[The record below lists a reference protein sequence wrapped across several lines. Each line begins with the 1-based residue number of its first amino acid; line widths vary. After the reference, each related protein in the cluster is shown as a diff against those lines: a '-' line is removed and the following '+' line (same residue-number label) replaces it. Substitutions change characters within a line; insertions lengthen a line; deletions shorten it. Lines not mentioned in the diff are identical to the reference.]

1 MTATLQKRLINVK
14 EYHLMGKVGI
24 LKEKGIEL
32 IEGEI
37 IKMSPTGSKHASCVN
52 RLTNLLT
59 KTRLVNQ
66 LEEKVIISVQN
77 PIALGEFSEP
87 EPDLALLKYKAD
99 FYADTH
105 PTPQDVLLLIE
116 VADSTLETDRKIKAP
131 LYAKAGIPEYWIVNL
146 EEKQLE
152 VFHSPKAGAYQQKN
166 IFSLKDQAQ
175 AQFNEHFVVR
185 VAEILPS

>member
-37 IKMSPTGSKHASCVN
+37 IKTSPTGSKHASCVSI
-52 RLTNLLT
+52 LIDLLT
-59 KTRLVNQ
+59 EIRLLNN
-66 LEEKVIISVQN
+66 LKEDLIIRVQD
-77 PIALGEFSEP
+77 PISLTDFSEP
-87 EPDLALLKYKAD
+87 EPDLALLKYRAD
-99 FYADTH
+99 FYADMH

-152 VFHSPKAGAYQQKN
+152 VFHSPKAGVYQQKKVFGIN
-166 IFSLKDQAQ
+166 DQVK
-175 AQFNEHFVVR
+175 AQFNTKVYIQVKEVI
-185 VAEILPS
+185 A